1 MTTLNITD
9 NSQAWV
15 VSEKTVESQRFLKVP
30 IALIGEWDH
39 PTYGKVRFDQQDFND
54 IVQNWS
60 DARAGYEPP
69 LFLGHPVNNNGV
81 LEGEPA
87 AGWPDKIYQE
97 DGVLYGLFTPTDDEL
112 YSSVAQKRYRYAS
125 AEVIRNARDKE
136 TGERIGTLLIGT
148 ALTNRPF
155 LPLRDHTVEV
165 VEQRFS
171 DFTTPTIF
179 TFDLQPLGDR
189 APMPDTVTLPPQEAS
204 QQSAEQK
211 LSAPIEAPVPL
222 AAPTSSDVAPVVST
236 VPKEQ
241 YDALVEEFS
250 NLAKEFST
258 MKQQFSE
265 VMSKEKE
272 RGIQE
277 KLNKLEALNL
287 PASTKQSFS
296 ELIKNGDL
304 SQEAEDKLFSDY
316 QQLSDNYKHVFAT
329 PQGVQEDVAKS
340 EKEVELPQYYAD
352 IINRNAEVLK
362 AKSAEYN
369 PRVLG

>member
-1 MTTLNITD
+1 
-9 NSQAWV
+9 
-15 VSEKTVESQRFLKVP
+15 
-30 IALIGEWDH
+30 
-39 PTYGKVRFDQQDFND
+39 
-54 IVQNWS
+54 
-60 DARAGYEPP
+60 
-69 LFLGHPVNNNGV
+69 
-81 LEGEPA
+81 
-87 AGWPDKIYQE
+87 
-97 DGVLYGLFTPTDDEL
+97 
-112 YSSVAQKRYRYAS
+112 
-125 AEVIRNARDKE
+125 
-136 TGERIGTLLIGT
+136 
-148 ALTNRPF
+148 
-155 LPLRDHTVEV
+155 
-165 VEQRFS
+165 
-171 DFTTPTIF
+171 
-179 TFDLQPLGDR
+179 
-189 APMPDTVTLPPQEAS
+189 MPDTVTLPPQEAS